1 MGGSHTVVLIDAALK
16 KNWKKWRK
24 KRYLQVA
31 GLVTSMVRQLKE
43 SLTEARGE
51 GEAVPRGGD
60 AAGAAAAAAAAA
72 SLQSAQGLQVV
83 LAMLDAYS
91 STFVLVKQV
100 N

>member
-1 MGGSHTVVLIDAALK
+1 
-16 KNWKKWRK
+16 
-24 KRYLQVA
+24 
-31 GLVTSMVRQLKE
+31 MVRQLKE

-51 GEAVPRGGD
+51 GEAVQRGGGD